1 MADAAEEF
9 FSFGIWVRR
18 RRKALDL
25 TQGAL
30 AQQAGCAEVTI
41 RKLEADALRPSR
53 EIAERLAVC
62 LQIPPGEQ
70 ALFLQVARAE
80 RSVDRLPAPQ
90 VPLNIQ
96 ALPLAPPPMLK
107 DQLPVDIAP
116 PPAALP
122 PGSRMPLSRNPLF
135 VGREQT
141 MSQLAHALKAGTTV
155 AIGQLEVAAA
165 TGLGGIGK
173 TQLACEFVHRY
184 GQFFPGGVLWL
195 NFADPEAVPAE
206 VAACGGTDGM
216 QLSPEFGAQSLDEQ
230 VRRVLAAWSNPT
242 PRLLVFDNCEDETL
256 LEQWKPKY
264 GGCRVLITSRRA
276 QWDAT
281 LGVQPLRLEVLVRT
295 ESIALLR
302 RFRPD
307 LPDTSAELD
316 AIAAAL
322 GDLPLAMHL
331 AGSFLAKYR
340 HALTPAQYLRRLQ
353 TPTILDDRSLRE
365 AGLSPT
371 QHVQHVARTFEQS
384 YAQLAPADAIDALAL
399 QLIARAAYLAPGE
412 SIPRWLLLQTLGL
425 PDDLDAVLQAEDA
438 IVRLIDLGLVETDE
452 DNVRVHRLLVAFV
465 RAVTQD
471 AAAQTAVEAA
481 LQRVVDQL
489 TSAGD
494 PRPVIGLQSH
504 LRFITDAAQQR
515 ASENA
520 GDLCTTLGIH
530 LWIIGDFK
538 GAQHYYEQALAIW
551 EQALGPEHPTI
562 VSSLNYLG
570 TALFEQA
577 EYTRARQCHEQAL
590 RISERLLGNDHIDT
604 AHSLH
609 FLGIVLWAQGEYPQ
623 AREYL
628 TQALD
633 ISERLLGKQ
642 HPKTARS
649 LHFLGLVLWAQGEY
663 PQAREYQERA
673 LVIREDVLGPNH
685 TDTAWSLHFL
695 GLVLYEQGEYAEAQH
710 CQERALAIRQ
720 RLLGND
726 HIDTAWSL
734 HGLGETLDAQ
744 GNYAEAQQC
753 HEQALAVRERAFGRE
768 HPDTA
773 WSLNGLGE
781 ALHSQGK
788 YEQAQHYHEQALAA
802 RTRVFGLEHPDT
814 AYSLY
819 NLGEVLWD
827 RGKYDQALSTLQQAL
842 TIQERV
848 LGEHPDTA
856 RTLNNLGV
864 VLYAKAEYDQA
875 LSILE
880 RALAILQQ
888 ALGEHPETAR
898 ALSALGLVK
907 YKQNDLAMARAYQEQ
922 ALKIQEQL
930 LGAEHS
936 DTARSLY
943 HLGTVLYTQAEY
955 AQARDYHK
963 RALTIRTQVMGATND
978 DTAHSLHGLG
988 LVLQAQGDLTGA
1000 RAHFKRALSIFEQRL
1015 GSDHPETQRARAS
1028 LAALS
1033 SKPNPG
1039 A

>member
-1 MADAAEEF
+1 MADATEEF
-9 FSFGIWVRR
+9 FSFGICVRR

-41 RKLEADALRPSR
+41 RKLEADTLRPSR

-62 LQIPPGEQ
+62 LQIPPDEQ
-70 ALFLQVARAE
+70 ALFLHVARAE
-80 RSVDRLPAPQ
+80 RSVDRLPAPH
-90 VPLNIQ
+90 VPRNIQ
-96 ALPLAPPPMLK
+96 ALPLAPPPMPK

-155 AIGQLEVAAA
+155 AIGQLQVAAA

-206 VAACGGTDGM
+206 VAACGGADGM

-230 VRRVLAAWSNPT
+230 VRRVLTAWSSPI

-353 TPTILDDRSLRE
+353 MPTILDDRSLRE

-384 YAQLAPADAIDALAL
+384 YAQLAPVDPIDALAL

-412 SIPRWLLLQTLGL
+412 SIPRSLLLQTRGL
-425 PDDLDAVLQAEDA
+425 PDDLDAILQAEDA

-452 DNVRVHRLLVAFV
+452 DNIRVHRLLVAFV

-471 AAAQTAVEAA
+471 TAAQAAVEAA

-489 TSAGD
+489 NSAGD
-494 PRPVIGLQSH
+494 LRTVIGLQSH

-515 ASENA
+515 ASEKA
-520 GDLCTTLGIH
+520 GDLCTTLGDH
-530 LWIIGDFK
+530 LWMIGDFK
-538 GAQHYYEQALAIW
+538 GAQHYHEQALAIW
-551 EQALGPEHPTI
+551 AQTLGPEHPNI
-562 VSSLNYLG
+562 VLSLNNLG
-570 TALFEQA
+570 LALYEQA
-577 EYTRARQCHEQAL
+577 AYTRARQYHEQAL
-590 RISERLLGNDHIDT
+590 NMSE
-604 AHSLH
+604 
-609 FLGIVLWAQGEYPQ
+609 Q
-623 AREYL
+623 
-628 TQALD
+628 
-633 ISERLLGKQ
+633 LLGKEDLS
-642 HPKTARS
+642 TARS
-649 LHFLGLVLWAQGEY
+649 LHFLGRVLWGQGEY
-663 PQAREYQERA
+663 PQARAYQEQA
-673 LVIREDVLGPNH
+673 LDISKRLLGEEHHHTILILQSLGGVL
-685 TDTAWSLHFL
+685 WS
-695 GLVLYEQGEYAEAQH
+695 QGEYAEARSYLERALMLQVQVLGSEH
-710 CQERALAIRQ
+710 LALARSMHSLALVLWAQGAYAEAVYYYQQALVIRKQILGMEHPEIAQTLSGLGEVMHAQGAYTEAEQYYKQALEIQESIFGMEHPDTARSLNGLGLILQAQGDIRGAQYCHERALAIEKK
-720 RLLGND
+720 LLGD
-726 HIDTAWSL
+726 
-734 HGLGETLDAQ
+734 
-744 GNYAEAQQC
+744 
-753 HEQALAVRERAFGRE
+753 E

-773 WSLNGLGE
+773 WTLNKLGEVMYLQGAYTEAQQYYEQALALWKQLLGFNHPETARSLNGLGE
-781 ALHSQGK
+781 ALSAQGNYAGAK
-788 YEQAQHYHEQALAA
+788 LFYQE
-802 RTRVFGLEHPDT
+802 
-814 AYSLY
+814 
-819 NLGEVLWD
+819 
-827 RGKYDQALSTLQQAL
+827 AL
-842 TIQERV
+842 TIQKRV
-848 LGEHPDTA
+848 
-856 RTLNNLGV
+856 
-864 VLYAKAEYDQA
+864 
-875 LSILE
+875 
-880 RALAILQQ
+880 
-888 ALGEHPETAR
+888 
-898 ALSALGLVK
+898 
-907 YKQNDLAMARAYQEQ
+907 
-922 ALKIQEQL
+922 
-930 LGAEHS
+930 
-936 DTARSLY
+936 
-943 HLGTVLYTQAEY
+943 
-955 AQARDYHK
+955 
-963 RALTIRTQVMGATND
+963 
-978 DTAHSLHGLG
+978 
-988 LVLQAQGDLTGA
+988 
-1000 RAHFKRALSIFEQRL
+1000 
-1015 GSDHPETQRARAS
+1015 
-1028 LAALS
+1028 
-1033 SKPNPG
+1033 
-1039 A
+1039 